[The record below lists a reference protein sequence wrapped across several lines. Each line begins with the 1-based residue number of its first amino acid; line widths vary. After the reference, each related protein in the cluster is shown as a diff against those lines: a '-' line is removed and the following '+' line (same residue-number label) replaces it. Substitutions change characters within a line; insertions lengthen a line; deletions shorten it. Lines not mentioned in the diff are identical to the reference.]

1 MGKEKFVI
9 NKVIDKNMIKDRVTE
24 KHEMTFEKLEEVM
37 VQDLGSISDLIGIQT
52 ENDINIYQF
61 YEIWFSSL
69 LTSTTL
75 DELEFINANNLF
87 GLDKNNL
94 LDYKCQLMIDERIA
108 NFRGTLEDLMRSINE
123 DNIGSY
129 FQKFGD
135 ISNQAKQGIMINM
148 ILGLDRE
155 GVELTPLGSKLKT
168 CIANIRKL
176 HIDVLKNNAIANSKL
191 RK

>member
-37 VQDLGSISDLIGIQT
+37 VQELGSISDLIGIQT

-61 YEIWFSSL
+61 YEIWFYSL

-87 GLDKNNL
+87 GLEKNNL

-108 NFRGTLEDLMRSINE
+108 NFRDTLEDLMRSINE

-135 ISNQAKQGIMINM
+135 ISNQTKQGIMINM

-155 GVELTPLGSKLKT
+155 GVELTPLGFKLKT
-168 CIANIRKL
+168 CIDNIRKL
-176 HIDVLKNNAIANSKL
+176 HIDLLKNNAIVNSKL
-191 RK
+191 GK